1 MIVGPLKSNVQAA
14 IIILLLFCI
23 GAWLG
28 TFSYIDISTE
38 QINYKEHIL
47 YSFFFGASF
56 SFIVNQII
64 TLIVVLL
71 GALFVNFLVIE
82 QEITSKT
89 NYLPAFFYILFSFS
103 ATTKSAVEP
112 ILVANLF
119 VIPALYFL
127 INSYRKDYALMDV
140 FKSGIFMGLASF
152 FCIHYIS
159 AFPLMFIALFIL
171 RPFNWREWSI
181 MFIGLVT
188 PLYIYVSI
196 CYLNTNDAFVV
207 FEMIK
212 EATSSLQK
220 LIISEYYLAFIL
232 ISGLTLVFALFH
244 YFSKGFGGK
253 VKTQKTKYVLLWM
266 LLFCLLMVFFE
277 QVSDMILLPC
287 IIPLSIFIGDYLSEL
302 KKLKIANTIMV
313 LFIVSFSLIYLHAI
327 GVI

>member
-14 IIILLLFCI
+14 IIILLLLCI

-28 TFSYIDISTE
+28 TFSYIHISTE

-47 YSFFFGASF
+47 YSFFFGAGF

-159 AFPLMFIALFIL
+159 AFPLMFIAYGF
-171 RPFNWREWSI
+171 
-181 MFIGLVT
+181 T
-188 PLYIYVSI
+188 P
-196 CYLNTNDAFVV
+196 CCFWKA
-207 FEMIK
+207 
-212 EATSSLQK
+212 ASSLS
-220 LIISEYYLAFIL
+220 SE
-232 ISGLTLVFALFH
+232 
-244 YFSKGFGGK
+244 
-253 VKTQKTKYVLLWM
+253 
-266 LLFCLLMVFFE
+266 
-277 QVSDMILLPC
+277 
-287 IIPLSIFIGDYLSEL
+287 SEP
-302 KKLKIANTIMV
+302 
-313 LFIVSFSLIYLHAI
+313 
-327 GVI
+327 

>member
-1 MIVGPLKSNVQAA
+1 MIVGPLKSNIQLS
-14 IIILLLFCI
+14 IILLLILCI
-23 GAWLG
+23 GVWIG
-28 TFSYIDISTE
+28 SFSYIHISTE

-47 YSFFFGASF
+47 YSVLFGTGF
-56 SFIVNQII
+56 SFVANQII
-64 TLIVVLL
+64 TLAVVLL

-119 VIPALYFL
+119 AIPALYFL

-196 CYLNTNDAFVV
+196 CYLTTNDAFVV
-207 FEMIK
+207 FGMIK

-232 ISGLTLVFALFH
+232 MSALTFVFALFH

-277 QVSDMILLPC
+277 QVSDMMLLPC
-287 IIPLSIFIGDYLSEL
+287 IIPLSIFIGDYLSEI
-302 KKLKIANTIMV
+302 KQLKIANTILV
-313 LFIVSFSLIYLHAI
+313 LFIGSFSIIYLHAL

>member
-14 IIILLLFCI
+14 IIILLLLCI

-28 TFSYIDISTE
+28 TFSYIHISTE

-47 YSFFFGASF
+47 YSFFFAAGF

-196 CYLNTNDAFVV
+196 CYLTTNDAFVV

-232 ISGLTLVFALFH
+232 MSGLTLVFALFH

-302 KKLKIANTIMV
+302 KQLKIANTIMV
-313 LFIVSFSLIYLHAI
+313 LFIGSFSLIYLHAI

>member
-1 MIVGPLKSNVQAA
+1 MIVGPLKSNIQ
-14 IIILLLFCI
+14 ISIILLLVLCI
-23 GAWLG
+23 GAWAG
-28 TFSYIDISTE
+28 TFSFAKISTE

-47 YSFFFGASF
+47 YSFFFGDSF
-56 SFIVNQII
+56 SFTVNQII
-64 TLIVVLL
+64 TLVVVLL

-103 ATTKSAVEP
+103 SITKSVVEP

-119 VIPALYFL
+119 IIPALYFL

-159 AFPLMFIALFIL
+159 AFPLMFIALVIL
-171 RPFNWREWSI
+171 RPFNWREWSVL
-181 MFIGLVT
+181 FIGLVT
-188 PLYIYVSI
+188 PLYFYVSI
-196 CYLNTNDAFVV
+196 CYLTTNDAFAV
-207 FEMIK
+207 FGMIK

-232 ISGLTLVFALFH
+232 MTSLTFVFALFH
-244 YFSKGFGGK
+244 YFAKGFGGK

-287 IIPLSIFIGDYLSEL
+287 IIPLSIFIGDYLSEI
-302 KKLKIANTIMV
+302 KQLKIANTLLV
-313 LFIVSFSLIYLHAI
+313 LFIGAFTIIYLHALS
-327 GVI
+327 VI